1 MKPSR
6 KPVVRKKR
14 GRPATGQDPVTAIRL
29 SADMRERA
37 DKWAAGE
44 PDKPVRSEAIRRL
57 MELGLASTQPA
68 GPSGKKAAYKASKLA
83 RREIDRLGDQSATDD
98 ERESRKQRLL
108 KGPKEFRDIR
118 GDPPKAKGK

>member
-29 SADMRERA
+29 SADMRERV

-44 PDKPVRSEAIRRL
+44 PDEPVRSEAIRRL

-68 GPSGKKAAYKASKLA
+68 GPRGKKAAYKASKLA

>member
-6 KPVVRKKR
+6 KTVVRKKR

>member
-29 SADMRERA
+29 SADMRERV